1 MESAD
6 EGSTSESA
14 SDESAASSDHSDHEH
29 EDEENEQDKTEKE
42 KEREEQ
48 DQIDYRAKNP
58 YAGHLENQR
67 ISRLTQV
74 QADIVEDSGKRIFFF
89 NHFGPACVMR
99 YGSCPNKR
107 DTRIH
112 ASNTR

>member
-14 SDESAASSDHSDHEH
+14 SDESVASSDHSDHEH
-29 EDEENEQDKTEKE
+29 AEDEEDEQDKTEKE
-42 KEREEQ
+42 KEQEEQ
-48 DQIDYRAKNP
+48 DQVDYRAKNP

-74 QADIVEDSGKRIFFF
+74 QADIVEDSGKRFFH
-89 NHFGPACVMR
+89 HFGPYVMR
-99 YGSCPNKR
+99 Y
-107 DTRIH
+107 
-112 ASNTR
+112 